1 MDNATPARPTLD
13 DVTFSIKI
21 GVQDKEC
28 SISREALN
36 TLSQLK
42 NIDSTD
48 ADTLELFKA
57 FETFIRPIA
66 QSLFGRKALQTPLLL
81 TSENMRT
88 AYRSPIKFQSETTLT
103 MSAPHAD
110 SKTVPEG

>member
-1 MDNATPARPTLD
+1 MDNTTPARPTAD
-13 DVTFSIKI
+13 GVTFSINI
-21 GVQDKEC
+21 AAQEREC

-42 NIDSTD
+42 NIDSSD
-48 ADTLELFKA
+48 AESLELFKA

-103 MSAPHAD
+103 MSAPKAD